1 MTPYATTEWNNKVV
15 LHDAFWDLDDE
26 SKLAVLKHEEVH
38 RKQPL
43 WKRIFKNKECEL
55 EAYFV
60 EKMYLRGKIH
70 RLQFELSNVDSWENH
85 TNYMPN
91 LYKSKEHAINSE
103 KNIIKTKIANLSKM
117 LANAESEIERL
128 RE

>member
-1 MTPYATTEWNNKVV
+1 MTNYATTEWNNKVV

-38 RKQPL
+38 RGQTL

-55 EAYFV
+55 EAYEV
-60 EKMYLRGKIH
+60 ERDFLKIKIYNCDVMYILMLI
-70 RLQFELSNVDSWENH
+70 LQTNKDVSHGEYTVD
-85 TNYMPN
+85 
-91 LYKSKEHAINSE
+91 INSVFF
-103 KNIIKTKIANLSKM
+103 IKDFLKVIKQKLSKM

-128 RE
+128 K